1 MKDPHQIIQ
10 ALVVTEKGTRLS
22 DLDNQYL
29 FKVDRQ
35 ANKIDI
41 KRAVESLFKVKVAR
55 VNTMN
60 RPGKKKRERTM
71 HFGRTASWKR
81 AIVTLREGQSIDLV

>member
-1 MKDPHQIIQ
+1 MKDAHSIIKEM
-10 ALVVTEKGTRLS
+10 VVTEKGTRLTE
-22 DLDNQYL
+22 LGNQYQ
-29 FKVDRQ
+29 FKVDRH

-41 KRAVESLFKVKVAR
+41 KRAVETLFEVKVEN

-71 HFGRTASWKR
+71 QYGRTASWKK
-81 AIVTLREGQSIDLV
+81 AVVTLKEGQSIDLV

>member
-1 MKDPHQIIQ
+1 MKEAHSIIKEM
-10 ALVVTEKGTRLS
+10 VVTEKGTRLTE
-22 DLDNQYL
+22 LGNQYQ

-41 KRAVESLFKVKVAR
+41 KRAVESLFQVKVAN

-71 HFGRTASWKR
+71 QYGRTAAWKK
-81 AIVTLREGQSIDLV
+81 AVVTLQEGQSIDLV

>member
-1 MKDPHQIIQ
+1 MKEAHQIIQ
-10 ALVVTEKGTRLS
+10 EMVITEKGTRLTE
-22 DLDNQYL
+22 LGNQYL
-29 FKVDRQ
+29 FKVDKR

-41 KRAVESLFKVKVAR
+41 KRAVESLFQVKVAN

-71 HFGRTASWKR
+71 HYGRTASWKR
-81 AIVTLREGQSIDLV
+81 AVVTLADGQSIDIV

>member
-10 ALVVTEKGTRLS
+10 ELVVTEKGTRLTET
-22 DLDNQYL
+22 DNQYL
-29 FKVDRQ
+29 FKVDRR

-41 KRAVESLFKVKVAR
+41 KRAVETLFQVKVAR

-81 AIVTLREGQSIDLV
+81 AVVTLREGQSIDVV

>member
-1 MKDPHQIIQ
+1 MKDPHQVIQ
-10 ALVVTEKGTRLS
+10 ELVVTEKGTRLTEAE
-22 DLDNQYL
+22 NQYL
-29 FKVDRQ
+29 FKVDRK

-41 KRAVESLFKVKVAR
+41 KRAVESLFQVKVAR

-60 RPGKKKRERTM
+60 RPGKLKRERTM

-81 AIVTLREGQSIDLV
+81 AVVTLREGQSIDLV

>member
-10 ALVVTEKGTRLS
+10 ELVVTEKGTRLTEA
-22 DLDNQYL
+22 DNQYL
-29 FKVDRQ
+29 FKVDRR

-41 KRAVESLFKVKVAR
+41 KRAVETLFQVKVAR

-81 AIVTLREGQSIDLV
+81 AVVTLREGQSIDVV

>member
-1 MKDPHQIIQ
+1 MKDAHSIIKEM
-10 ALVVTEKGTRLS
+10 VVTEKGTRLTE
-22 DLDNQYL
+22 LGNQYQ

-41 KRAVESLFKVKVAR
+41 KRAVETLFEVKVKN

-60 RPGKKKRERTM
+60 RPGKKKRERSM
-71 HFGRTASWKR
+71 QYGRTASWKK
-81 AIVTLREGQSIDLV
+81 AVVTLKEGQSIDLV

>member
-1 MKDPHQIIQ
+1 MKEARSIIREM
-10 ALVVTEKGTRLS
+10 VVTEKGTRHTEA
-22 DLDNQYL
+22 DNQYL
-29 FKVDRQ
+29 FKVDRR

-41 KRAVESLFKVKVAR
+41 KRAVEELFKVKVTG

-71 HFGRTASWKR
+71 NFGRTAAWKR
-81 AIVTLREGQSIDLV
+81 AVVTVKKGDTIDLL